1 MSAPRDPDVL
11 WRPVVAAYALSVL
24 VTVALGTALF
34 VALEQSVWWLA
45 AAGVLGLAAGGWLV
59 GARRGRP
66 DALGATLLAILYFAT
81 TIVVIVGGTLAD
93 VLPDPLPGLPIGDS
107 TFFFVWPLTQLAGA
121 VIGSAGG
128 GRWRAWVSA
137 VGSWRAKTWR
147 RWTWRRPRDARGSR

>member
-1 MSAPRDPDVL
+1 MSAPREPDVL
-11 WRPVVAAYALSVL
+11 WRPVVVAYALSVL
-24 VTVALGTALF
+24 VTVALGAALF

-81 TIVVIVGGTLAD
+81 TVVAIVGGTLVD

-107 TFFFVWPLTQLAGA
+107 TFFFVWPLAQLAGA
-121 VIGSAGG
+121 VVGSAGG
-128 GRWRAWVSA
+128 GRWRAWAAA
-137 VGSWRAKTWR
+137 VATWRPGSWRR
-147 RWTWRRPRDARGSR
+147 RRDARGR